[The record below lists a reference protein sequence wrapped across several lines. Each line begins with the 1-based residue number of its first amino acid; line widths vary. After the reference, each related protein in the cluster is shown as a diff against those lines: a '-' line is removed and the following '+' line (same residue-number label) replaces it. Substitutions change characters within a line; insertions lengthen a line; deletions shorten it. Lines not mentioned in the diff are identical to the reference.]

1 MAMPPERI
9 LSTVTDRLPLLAAA
23 TEPETR
29 LRSLLQASQSVVEQ
43 LDLSAVLRR
52 IVDVAVELVGARY
65 GALGVIAPNG
75 GLEQFIHVGMPDGLA
90 ERIGHLPVGRGLLG
104 ALIDDPRPIRLARL
118 GDDDRSV
125 GFPEGH
131 PPMDSFLGVPVRVR
145 GTVFG
150 NLYLTEPAAGA
161 FSGEDE
167 ELLSALAATAGIA
180 IENARLFEETQRHQ
194 RWSAGTAEISAA
206 LLSERADDPRALLAD
221 RLAAIA
227 DADLVCVV
235 VPGSSDTLLVDTAR
249 GVLADQVRGL
259 VFPASA
265 AVCGRSLESGQPFL
279 TSGAAGHPDGAILIG
294 PAMVIPLR
302 TSGRPDGVLTA
313 SRRAGRPG
321 FSASELEMATDFVAQ
336 AGVAL
341 ELARGRAARQRLAVL
356 EDRSRIARD
365 LHDQVIQRLFAAG
378 LGLQAIAGTVAEPDL
393 RNRILDQVTALDAA
407 ISEIRTAVFALSAQL
422 HPDRP
427 SVRHR
432 ILDLLAELGPLF
444 ENPPRITFSGPID
457 LLTPDALAD
466 DLVVVLR
473 EGLTNVLRH
482 AEASESTVSVGVA
495 GDTITVEISDDGVGP
510 LGAERSSG
518 LANLEARARNWQGAL
533 ALTAIDTGGSL
544 LRWSGQLTAEREGQ
558 AQ

>member
-1 MAMPPERI
+1 MTPERI

-23 TEPETR
+23 AEPEVR
-29 LRSLLQASQSVVEQ
+29 LRSLLRANQSVVEQ
-43 LDLSAVLRR
+43 LDLSTVLRR
-52 IVDVAVELVGARY
+52 IVEVAVELVGARY

-75 GLEQFIHVGMPDGLA
+75 GLEQFIHVGMSEGQA

-104 ALIDDPRPIRLARL
+104 ALIDDPKPIRLARL
-118 GDDDRSV
+118 SDDGRSV

-131 PPMDSFLGVPVRVR
+131 PAMDSFLGVPVRVR
-145 GTVFG
+145 GAVFG

-161 FSGEDE
+161 FSGDDE
-167 ELLSALAATAGIA
+167 ELLGALAATAGIA
-180 IENARLFEETQRHQ
+180 IENARLFDETQRHQ

-206 LLSERADDPRALLAD
+206 LLSDRADDPRALLAD
-221 RLAAIA
+221 RLGAIA
-227 DADLVCVV
+227 GADLVCVV
-235 VPGSSDTLLVDTAR
+235 VPGGSETLQVDTAR

-259 VFPASA
+259 AFPVSA
-265 AVCGRSLESGQPFL
+265 AVCGRALESGQPFL
-279 TSGAAGHPDGAILIG
+279 TDGAAGQPDEAILVG

-302 TSGRPDGVLTA
+302 ATGKTYGVLTV

-321 FSASELEMATDFVAQ
+321 FSSSELEMAADFVGQ

-341 ELARGRAARQRLAVL
+341 ELARGRAVRQRLAVL

-378 LGLQAIAGTVAEPDL
+378 LGLQAIAGTDAPPDL
-393 RNRILDQVTALDAA
+393 RVRILDQVDALDAA
-407 ISEIRTAVFALSAQL
+407 IAEIRTAIFALSAEI

-432 ILDLLAELGPLF
+432 ILDVLAELGPLF
-444 ENPPRITFSGPID
+444 EHPPRITFTGPID

-466 DLVVVLR
+466 DLVAVLR

-495 GDTITVEISDDGVGP
+495 GDTITVDIIDDGVGP
-510 LGAERSSG
+510 GGAARSSG
-518 LANLEARARNWQGAL
+518 LANLAARARSWDGAL
-533 ALTAIDTGGSL
+533 ALTSLDTGGSF
-544 LRWSGQLTAEREGQ
+544 LRWSAQLTAKREGP

>member
-1 MAMPPERI
+1 MPPEPI
-9 LSTVTDRLPLLAAA
+9 LGTVTGRIPRTSA
-23 TEPETR
+23 TESEVR

-43 LDLSAVLRR
+43 LELSSVLRR

-90 ERIGHLPVGRGLLG
+90 ERIGHLPVGLGLLG
-104 ALIDDPRPIRLARL
+104 ALIDEPQPIRLARL

-125 GFPEGH
+125 GFPDGH
-131 PPMDSFLGVPVRVR
+131 PAMDGFLGVPVRVR
-145 GTVFG
+145 GAVFG
-150 NLYLTEPAAGA
+150 NLYLTEPASGA
-161 FSGEDE
+161 FTGEDE
-167 ELLSALAATAGIA
+167 ELLCVLAATAGIA
-180 IENARLFEETQRHQ
+180 IENARLFDETQRHQ

-221 RLAAIA
+221 RLGAIA
-227 DADLVCVV
+227 GADLVCVV
-235 VPGSSDTLLVDTAR
+235 VPGSPETLLVDTAR
-249 GVLADQVRGL
+249 GALADQVRGL

-265 AVCGRSLESGQPFL
+265 AVCGRALESGQPFL
-279 TSGAAGHPDGAILIG
+279 TYGAAGHPDEVILIG
-294 PAMVIPLR
+294 PTMVIPLR
-302 TSGRPDGVLTA
+302 TAGRPYGVLTA

-321 FSASELEMATDFVAQ
+321 FSPGELEMAADFVGQ

-341 ELARGRAARQRLAVL
+341 ELARGRAVRQRLAVL

-378 LGLQAIAGTVAEPDL
+378 LGLQAIARTVVEPDL
-393 RNRILDQVTALDAA
+393 RYRILAQVDALDDA
-407 ISEIRTAVFALSAQL
+407 IAEIRTAIFALSAQI

-444 ENPPRITFSGPID
+444 EHPPRITFSGPID

-466 DLVVVLR
+466 DLVAVLR

-482 AEASESTVSVGVA
+482 AGARESTVSVGVA
-495 GDTITVEISDDGVGP
+495 GDTITVDIVDDGVGP
-510 LGAERSSG
+510 AGAVTSSG
-518 LANLEARARNWQGAL
+518 LANLAERARRWHGAL
-533 ALTAIDTGGSL
+533 ALTGIDAGGCL
-544 LRWSGQLTAEREGQ
+544 LRWSARLTGEREGP